1 MSVMLERKNQEA
13 SKLTA
18 QIQEMSAMGATINTL
33 QERIQRLVGENKGL
47 GDEVRDAQENLRLS
61 AQQNQKIV
69 K

>member
-1 MSVMLERKNQEA
+1 
-13 SKLTA
+13 
-18 QIQEMSAMGATINTL
+18 MGATIQTL

-47 GDEVRDAQENLRLS
+47 GDDMREAQENLRLS

>member
-1 MSVMLERKNQEA
+1 
-13 SKLTA
+13 
-18 QIQEMSAMGATINTL
+18 MGATIQTL

-47 GDEVRDAQENLRLS
+47 GEEVRGAQENLRLS

>member
-1 MSVMLERKNQEA
+1 
-13 SKLTA
+13 
-18 QIQEMSAMGATINTL
+18 MSAMGATINTL

-61 AQQNQKIV
+61 AQQNQKII